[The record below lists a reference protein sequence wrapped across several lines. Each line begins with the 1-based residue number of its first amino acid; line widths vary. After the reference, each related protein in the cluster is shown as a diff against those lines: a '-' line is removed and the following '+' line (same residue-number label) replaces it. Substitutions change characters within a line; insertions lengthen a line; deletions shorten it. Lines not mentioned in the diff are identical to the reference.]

1 MNRAYGPDG
10 FRCRGIF
17 GGSTKEE
24 GTDVE
29 VSGYHRH
36 QYAAWLRGGKGT
48 EDLKDEALFVSSK
61 CGFTMDYLKYHEEL
75 YFRGHVATRAVAHA
89 YEAVYR
95 EDMSV
100 VPGWF
105 RQFHEHA
112 LFYKIALQELEVL
125 GLHSKIETE
134 NEISDEALSLYKAL
148 CYGILFPPVN
158 RSQALKETLWV
169 YPKCNCFVYD
179 RACSVVSSA
188 SKEDEL
194 SQIKYY
200 IIDKFQKRRIKGCNT
215 GICEQTFAWLK
226 NYASALN
233 EMRTNRH
240 HFMTMY
246 LAKKHNESTDKGEA
260 VYISRFA
267 KK

>member
-1 MNRAYGPDG
+1 MYG
-10 FRCRGIF
+10 CNYVW
-17 GGSTKEE
+17 SK
-24 GTDVE
+24 
-29 VSGYHRH
+29 
-36 QYAAWLRGGKGT
+36 GKKLNVVCMK
-48 EDLKDEALFVSSK
+48 DLKDEALFVSSK

-158 RSQALKETLWV
+158 RSQVTVLV
-169 YPKCNCFVYD
+169 GDGHGQVQVKCNQA
-179 RACSVVSSA
+179 RS
-188 SKEDEL
+188 
-194 SQIKYY
+194 
-200 IIDKFQKRRIKGCNT
+200 
-215 GICEQTFAWLK
+215 
-226 NYASALN
+226 
-233 EMRTNRH
+233 
-240 HFMTMY
+240 
-246 LAKKHNESTDKGEA
+246 
-260 VYISRFA
+260 
-267 KK
+267 